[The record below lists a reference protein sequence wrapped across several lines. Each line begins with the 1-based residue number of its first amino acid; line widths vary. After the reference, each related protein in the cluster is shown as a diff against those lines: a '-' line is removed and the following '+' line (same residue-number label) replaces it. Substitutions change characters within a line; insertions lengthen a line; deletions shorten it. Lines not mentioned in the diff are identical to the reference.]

1 MTTALVWFRRDLR
14 LSDNPALH
22 EAATRHARVLPAF
35 IWSPDEEAPWA
46 PGAASRWWLH
56 HSLRALSAALE
67 AAGAPLVIA
76 AGPTLDTLRG
86 LARTSGACAVYWN
99 RLYEPALVARDR
111 AVKEALR
118 ADGLE
123 AESFNGALLVEPWE
137 IKTGDGGPY
146 RVFTP
151 FWRAASARLD
161 TLPAP
166 LPAPSHLRA
175 PAKRPPQLPP
185 GALELLPK
193 IPWDQGFRARW
204 QPGEKGA
211 HHRLDRFC
219 DTAAAAYKDR
229 RDEPGAEG
237 TSRLSPALHFGEIGP
252 RQIVW
257 RLRRAVAES
266 GEYEAGVAAC
276 IRELGWREFAHHLL
290 FHFPQ
295 TPEQP
300 LDEKFAAFP
309 WREPR
314 DYAADLH
321 AWQRGRTGIP
331 IVDAGLRE
339 LWSTG
344 WMHNRVRML
353 VASLLTKNLLIPWQE
368 GARWFWD
375 TLVDANLAN
384 NTLGWQWTAGCG
396 ADAAP
401 YFRIFNPTL
410 QSTKFDGHGAYI
422 RRWIPELGRL
432 PDSALHAPE
441 RAGAAVLAAAGVR
454 LGIDYPLPIVDLAV
468 SRRQALQAYETQRE
482 AARLRPR

>member
-1 MTTALVWFRRDLR
+1 MTTAIVWFRRDLR
-14 LSDNPALH
+14 LSDNLALH
-22 EAATRHARVLPAF
+22 EAAARHARVLPVF

-67 AAGAPLVIA
+67 TAGAPLLIA
-76 AGPTLDTLRG
+76 AGSALDTLRG
-86 LARTSGACAVYWN
+86 LARASGARAVYWN
-99 RLYEPALVARDR
+99 RLYEPALIARDR
-111 AVKEALR
+111 AVKDALR

-151 FWRAASARLD
+151 FWRAASARLG

-166 LPAPSHLRA
+166 LPAPSHLQA
-175 PAKRPPQLPP
+175 PAKQPPQLPLD
-185 GALELLPK
+185 ALELLPK

-211 HHRLDRFC
+211 HRQLDCFC

-229 RDEPGAEG
+229 RDEPAVEA

-266 GEYEAGVAAC
+266 SQCEVGVAAYL
-276 IRELGWREFAHHLL
+276 RELGWREFAHHLL

-295 TPEQP
+295 TPELP
-300 LDEKFAAFP
+300 LDEKFTAFP
-309 WREPR
+309 WRKPR
-314 DYAADLH
+314 DYAADLR
-321 AWQRGRTGIP
+321 AWQHGRTGIP

-339 LWSTG
+339 LWRTG

-401 YFRIFNPTL
+401 YFRIFNPAL
-410 QSTKFDGHGAYI
+410 QSAKFDAHGAYI

-432 PDSALHAPE
+432 PDGALHAPE
-441 RAGAAVLAAAGVR
+441 RAGAGALAMAGVR
-454 LGIDYPLPIVDLAV
+454 LGIDYPLPIVDLTV
-468 SRRQALQAYETQRE
+468 SRRQALQAYETHRE
-482 AARLRPR
+482 KARLRPR